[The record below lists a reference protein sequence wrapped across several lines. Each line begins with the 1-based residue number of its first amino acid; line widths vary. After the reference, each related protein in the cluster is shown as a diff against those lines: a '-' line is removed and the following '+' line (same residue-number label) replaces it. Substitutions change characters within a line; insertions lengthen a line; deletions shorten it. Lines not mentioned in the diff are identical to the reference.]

1 MDRAVRGEEL
11 GAAPHPCA
19 HVGRGTGKRGNFFCV
34 TGLAFSF
41 ILNLMSLVIQQSHLC
56 VI

>member
-19 HVGRGTGKRGNFFCV
+19 HVGRGTGKRGNNFCV